1 MHRPLGRNVV
11 CGLCLSLPRRDNR
24 IAPAADF

>member
-1 MHRPLGRNVV
+1 MHRHRGRNVV
-11 CGLCLSLPRRDNR
+11 CRLCLSRPRLDNR